1 MNFIPSLMREVDAE
15 AAVTSVARLR
25 HWPIP
30 ASLSSKTDVVDATG
44 IDLLKP
50 DIMPDNHIHSTW
62 VDKPYAA
69 NTFSECTKFHHLI
82 TGEHRRY
89 RGEKPGAEKTPKQIS
104 RIVRL
109 S

>member
-1 MNFIPSLMREVDAE
+1 VNFILSSMREVNAS

-44 IDLLKP
+44 IVFSKP
-50 DIMPDNHIHSTW
+50 DIMPDNHIHFTW

-82 TGEHRRY
+82 NGEHRRY
-89 RGEKPGAEKTPKQIS
+89 RGEKPRAE
-104 RIVRL
+104 
-109 S
+109 